1 MPLKRC
7 AEKNQEIVSEGTL
20 SLALLRRRYIRG
32 IIYPKKGFKEDFR
45 SLKERK
51 IILQLKLLMTIGR
64 IGEVFQTSSLFLKET
79 SFFALITTRTLCLL
93 ALKAFALRKTKKI
106 KFCLRVHKRIY
117 SIMAITQLL
126 LLPST
131 QGAPLKIWNTI

>member
-1 MPLKRC
+1 MFSKKLCQREYC
-7 AEKNQEIVSEGTL
+7 YIGGTFEVS
-20 SLALLRRRYIRG
+20 YI
-32 IIYPKKGFKEDFR
+32 PKKGFKEDFR

-64 IGEVFQTSSLFLKET
+64 IGEVFQTSSLFFEGNL
-79 SFFALITTRTLCLL
+79 FFALITTRTLCLL

-131 QGAPLKIWNTI
+131 QGAPLKIWNTIWTN

>member
-7 AEKNQEIVSEGTL
+7 AEKNQEIVSEGTR

-64 IGEVFQTSSLFLKET
+64 IGEVFQTSSLF
-79 SFFALITTRTLCLL
+79 F
-93 ALKAFALRKTKKI
+93 
-106 KFCLRVHKRIY
+106 
-117 SIMAITQLL
+117 
-126 LLPST
+126 
-131 QGAPLKIWNTI
+131 